1 MAQTKDNK
9 NLKYRV
15 FPIRLSEETKERLK
29 REYKKCG
36 VSWNKFIADL
46 LKEYGSKQAK
56 KSSDNVNRT

>member
-1 MAQTKDNK
+1 MAQIKDK

-15 FPIRLSEETKERLK
+15 FPIRLSEETKGRLK

-46 LKEYGSKQAK
+46 LDQYDSKP
-56 KSSDNVNRT
+56 VNKASGRMRTE